1 MIMSVKVTGLDQLQ
15 RQLSQAG
22 EAFKSLDGTVATLRF
37 NTGDPASIDAA
48 HREID
53 DAIDAKIAPYQ
64 GNPLVENVAKTL
76 REKYHAH
83 IEKLVTDAKAQP
95 ESP

>member
-1 MIMSVKVTGLDQLQ
+1 MGVKITGLDQFQ

-37 NTGDPASIDAA
+37 NSGDPASIDAA
-48 HREID
+48 HRQVD
-53 DAIDAKIAPYQ
+53 DAIDAKIAPYR
-64 GNPLVENVAKTL
+64 GNPLVENIAKAL

-83 IEKLVTDAKAQP
+83 IDKLVTDAQGQP